1 MTRSRTPARPSQNP
15 TRNVYGRQHRQN
27 HARASQSISSAGA
40 FAQTGLADVDR
51 GTVFRQDACAE
62 KMIETQKEYREKMKQ
77 IGQKLGVPI
86 DPLQE
91 IRRKPVKA
99 PAKAPAK
106 PAGSGAPADKPAL
119 SAEKPSS
126 TSKI

>member
-1 MTRSRTPARPSQNP
+1 MADNTVKITLELPKAFHQQVLSRKPAWLTWTEEQFF
-15 TRNVYGRQHRQN
+15 
-27 HARASQSISSAGA
+27 ARML
-40 FAQTGLADVDR
+40 AQGNFDD
-51 GTVFRQDACAE
+51 FFQQFSECEE

-106 PAGSGAPADKPAL
+106 PAGSGVPADNPAL